1 MRKHFK
7 IVSIMVLVVTLF
19 SCSSYKEVELLSVGD
34 YAVGPV
40 SKETMDIFVNLEVNN
55 PNNYNIKIKKTTLDL
70 YLDGKK
76 IGEAPMK
83 EDILLKKKTQD
94 NYQFTIRADYKQL
107 SKKLFSNLG
116 ALFGKKTIKLGVK
129 GQVKAKAMG
138 VVGKKFDLD
147 VEEEVNIKELVKNSG
162 FTL

>member
-1 MRKHFK
+1 MRKELK
-7 IVSIMVLVVTLF
+7 IVSVVVLMVTLF
-19 SCSSYKEVELLSVGD
+19 SCSAYKEVELVRVGD
-34 YAVGPV
+34 YSVGQV
-40 SKETMDIFVNLEVNN
+40 SGDYMDIFVNLEVNN

-70 YLDGKK
+70 FVDGKK
-76 IGEAPMK
+76 VGEAPMK
-83 EDILLKKKTQD
+83 EDLLLKKKTQD

-116 ALFGKKTIKLGVK
+116 ALFGKKTIKLGIK

-162 FTL
+162 FGL